1 MPKKTHKP
9 WQLVRKTTAHK
20 KKREGTTTV
29 KSRSDVIASTR
40 PSPSKVARFPSTTG
54 SSGMYNPKVY
64 GIHEITKKM
73 LRPSLSSVKCTIEKQ
88 LVPEF
93 TPRIPTRKACKG
105 CAECGR
111 QGSEAI
117 RQRSPYQESGP
128 NNINTRVFLMLP
140 YNGSE
145 TKSNESVD
153 GTTQKRLQDTLAAKV
168 ATNQPRSC
176 NKIVPRVHAAIAAA
190 SADSLRRVI
199 EE

>member
-1 MPKKTHKP
+1 
-9 WQLVRKTTAHK
+9 
-20 KKREGTTTV
+20 
-29 KSRSDVIASTR
+29 
-40 PSPSKVARFPSTTG
+40 
-54 SSGMYNPKVY
+54 MYNPKVY

-73 LRPSLSSVKCTIEKQ
+73 LRPSLSSVKCTVEKQ
-88 LVPEF
+88 LVPEV

-140 YNGSE
+140 GNGSE

-153 GTTQKRLQDTLAAKV
+153 GTTQKRLQVTLADKA

-176 NKIVPRVHAAIAAA
+176 NKIVPRVHAAIAAS
-190 SADSLRRVI
+190 SADSLRLVI